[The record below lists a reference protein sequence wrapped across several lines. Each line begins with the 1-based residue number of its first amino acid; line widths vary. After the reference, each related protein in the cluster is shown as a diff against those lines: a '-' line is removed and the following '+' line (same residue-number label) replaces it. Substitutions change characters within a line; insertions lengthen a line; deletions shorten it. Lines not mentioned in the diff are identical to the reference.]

1 MRKLRKLALLCVS
14 WYLMMSLF
22 FNIAFY
28 MTGATVYARTQR
40 NGLLLIEFTK
50 HDMCIY
56 SPFSNDP
63 NDYLYT
69 LCYSHD
75 SISEWHGSFGY

>member
-1 MRKLRKLALLCVS
+1 MRKLVLVCVS
-14 WYLMMSLF
+14 CYLMMSLF

-28 MTGATVYARTQR
+28 MVGATVDARTHR

-50 HDMCIY
+50 HDMYIY
-56 SPFSNDP
+56 SPFSNHP
-63 NDYLYT
+63 REYLYT

-75 SISEWHGSFGY
+75 NISEWHGSFGY